1 MATAFTFSGISFP
14 TFVNPTN
21 VKAETAKEPG
31 NIPANA
37 EVFFDANNEIQSFNV
52 GSYWDVYDQYL
63 LGNIVNKN
71 NGLKLTSSTDGG
83 IISGADTSQAAEVTS
98 PQTYQIS
105 MTGSNGDSVTKTI
118 SGVSIPKNAT
128 VTLTGPGGT
137 CSEETNTVTW
147 TIPVFI

>member
-1 MATAFTFSGISFP
+1 M
-14 TFVNPTN
+14 
-21 VKAETAKEPG
+21 
-31 NIPANA
+31 
-37 EVFFDANNEIQSFNV
+37 
-52 GSYWDVYDQYL
+52 
-63 LGNIVNKN
+63 GNIVNKN

-105 MTGSNGDSVTKTI
+105 MTGSNGDSATKTI

-128 VTLTGPGGT
+128 VTLTGSGGA

-147 TIPVFI
+147 TIPVLNAGESLRKERLLQLKFLLRRLKV